1 MDKTFIKTISDK
13 ISSQHQTCRTN
24 TREKIVKMR
33 SVFLELN
40 REKYKQ
46 FSFAEKDRKFWRIA
60 AFKVAEFECDMN
72 EIICTTKRLLEIAK
86 QGNSRGRITEIQKRI
101 NYYGLVLKTLRKY
114 DKNYGENLGL
124 ILNRLFCKDI
134 SHYIRDFI

>member
-13 ISSQHQTCRTN
+13 ISSQHQTRRTN

-33 SVFLELN
+33 SVFLTLN

-46 FSFAEKDRKFWRIA
+46 FSFAKKDRKFWRIA

-72 EIICTTKRLLEIAK
+72 EIICATKRLLEIAK
-86 QGNSRGRITEIQKRI
+86 QGNSRERITEIQKRI
-101 NYYGLVLKTLRKY
+101 DYYGLVLKTLRRY